1 VTLGWDYPLPCR
13 RQRARAD
20 PYTHRL
26 VGVLKL
32 ELKGITKRFGSLVAN
47 DHIDLVVEPGQV
59 HCLLGENGAG
69 KSTLMN
75 VLYGL
80 YDPTEGE
87 ILVDGKPVVFK
98 DPGEAMAAGIGMVHQ
113 HFMLIPV
120 FTVAENVALGNE
132 TTKAAGLLNL
142 EATREKIRRISDQYG
157 FDVDPDAMV
166 EDLPVGVQQ
175 RVEIIKALVRDAEV
189 LILDEP
195 TAVLTPQETDEL
207 LDIIRQLKRDGKS
220 IVFISHKLREVKAIS
235 DTITVIRRGKVVGQA
250 DPTASPTE
258 LASAMVG
265 RTVSLTLDK
274 APAKTGD
281 VTFKVRNLTVTNHNG
296 QHVVDDLS
304 FDIAKGEVLAIAGV
318 QGNGQTELT
327 EAILGVQPHVAGSIT
342 LDGEELL
349 GKSVKHVL
357 GAGVGFVPEDR
368 TLDGL
373 VGTFTISENMILDL
387 YDKAP
392 FARGVGM
399 KPGMIAENAARKVEE
414 FDVRTPS
421 VSAAVGTLSGGNQQK
436 VVLAREL
443 SRPLRLF
450 IASQPTRGLDVGSIE
465 FVHKRVIA
473 ERDHGTPVMIVSTE
487 LDEVMQLAD
496 RIAVLYRGRLV
507 GIVPATTSRDVL
519 GLMMAGVPA
528 AEAEAGATAHVPG
541 RTKTAAV
548 SEPAGHEGEA
558 HV

>member
-1 VTLGWDYPLPCR
+1 V
-13 RQRARAD
+13 
-20 PYTHRL
+20 
-26 VGVLKL
+26 
-32 ELKGITKRFGSLVAN
+32 
-47 DHIDLVVEPGQV
+47 
-59 HCLLGENGAG
+59 
-69 KSTLMN
+69 
-75 VLYGL
+75 
-80 YDPTEGE
+80 
-87 ILVDGKPVVFK
+87 
-98 DPGEAMAAGIGMVHQ
+98 
-113 HFMLIPV
+113 
-120 FTVAENVALGNE
+120 
-132 TTKAAGLLNL
+132 
-142 EATREKIRRISDQYG
+142 
-157 FDVDPDAMV
+157 
-166 EDLPVGVQQ
+166 
-175 RVEIIKALVRDAEV
+175 
-189 LILDEP
+189 
-195 TAVLTPQETDEL
+195 
-207 LDIIRQLKRDGKS
+207 
-220 IVFISHKLREVKAIS
+220 
-235 DTITVIRRGKVVGQA
+235 
-250 DPTASPTE
+250 

-274 APAKTGD
+274 APARTGD
-281 VTFKVRNLTVTNHNG
+281 VTFNVNHLTVTDHNG

-304 FDIAKGEVLAIAGV
+304 FNIAKGEVLAIAGV

-327 EAILGVQPHVAGSIT
+327 EAILGVQPHVTGSIT

-368 TLDGL
+368 TIDGL
-373 VGTFTISENMILDL
+373 VGTFSISENMILDL

-399 KPGMIAENAARKVEE
+399 KPGVIAENATRKVEE

-487 LDEVMQLAD
+487 LDEVLQLAD

-528 AEAEAGATAHVPG
+528 AEAEASASAHAHSG
-541 RTKTAAV
+541 TTTAAV
-548 SEPAGHEGEA
+548 SEPAGLEGEP